1 MLVIILGLFTLFMA
15 SQMRQVEMSYSLF
28 KAVPDDDPDA
38 VFYKAFRE
46 EFGED
51 GNIVAIAVYD
61 SAVYEPNNFK
71 KYEELSRDIKN
82 TDGVINVLSLP
93 LIHRLSKNELAKK
106 FDLEA
111 VFQGIPSDKEKLDSL
126 FQVARDQKLY
136 SGQIV
141 NAENGA
147 TLTLISINEEV
158 LNSKRRLELTN
169 ELIAAGKKFTD
180 QTGIQVH
187 YAGHPFVRSVMAGKV
202 KNEMIFFLILSALV
216 TGLIMLLFFRSFS
229 AVIFPMIII
238 AVVVIWVLGSLVLF
252 GYKITILT
260 GLIPPIIVVI
270 GIPNSI
276 YLLNKY
282 HQEFGQHG
290 NKMKAISRVVRKI
303 GFVTFITNVTT
314 SIGFLVLTSTSIIEL
329 KEFGIVAG
337 LNILATFV
345 VSIILIPSVF
355 SWLPAPSAR
364 HLRHL
369 EFSPLAKVLDVM
381 DILVHR
387 HKYVVFGVSIL
398 LIIISLPG
406 MYSIKS
412 VQYIIDDI
420 PKDDVIKKDLA
431 FFEENFSGIMP
442 LEIVVDTQK
451 KRGVI
456 DLDNLEKIE
465 EFEKFLE
472 QQPDISKPVSLIS
485 FIKAAKQAFY
495 NNNPDRYD
503 LPNKRERAYILR
515 YLRNQD
521 DNEQDLMS
529 SFVDSTYQKMRIS
542 LKVADIGSIKMDSLV
557 HEVIEPKI
565 DEIFGETDLQLTVTG
580 STPLFVKGNKFL
592 IQNLQLSIVLAFIVI
607 SIIMALL
614 FVNLRMIIISLIPNF
629 IPLLITAGIM
639 GYMGIPLKPSTA
651 LVFSI
656 VFGISVDDSIHYLAK
671 YRMELFAN
679 KFFVPLAVSKS
690 IKETGASMIYTSIVL
705 FAGFIIFTW
714 SDFGGTIALGLLT
727 SITLLIAMV
736 TNLVLLPSLLIA
748 FDDGKRKK
756 GSHPPIEQYDD
767 GFYHEDEDEEIDLES
782 IKVEEKESKNINA

>member
-671 YRMELFAN
+671 YRMELFSN